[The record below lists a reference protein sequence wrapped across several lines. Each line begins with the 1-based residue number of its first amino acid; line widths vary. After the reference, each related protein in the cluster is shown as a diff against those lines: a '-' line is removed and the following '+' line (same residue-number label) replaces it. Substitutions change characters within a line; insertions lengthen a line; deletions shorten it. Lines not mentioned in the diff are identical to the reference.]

1 MKGALCTYLKFQIF
15 SGIVY
20 PLHLHGNY
28 VLVLEQWVTLDCTSP
43 IRLHTF
49 LLAFFHK
56 TLLSRCLVPFQ
67 GF

>member
-28 VLVLEQWVTLDCTSP
+28 VLVLEQWVTVSDRVR
-43 IRLHTF
+43 IFVRVRAMF
-49 LLAFFHK
+49 
-56 TLLSRCLVPFQ
+56 RVE
-67 GF
+67 